1 VTIFISG
8 VAGFIGCRLA
18 GELLKRGETVAGFDN
33 LCRGS
38 LQNLNSVRDHP
49 NFTFSAID
57 LADLDAYRK
66 ALRLVHAQQPVS
78 EIWHMAANSDIP
90 AGVSDP
96 NVDFRDTF
104 LTTFN
109 SLILMKELG
118 IGIMAFAS
126 SSAVYGDLGNEVL
139 TEDIGPLFPISNYG
153 AMKLASEAA
162 ISAALES
169 YLQNAFVF
177 RFPNVIGVPATHGVI
192 QDFMRKLK
200 ATPGNLDVLGDG
212 TQQKSYLHVDDL
224 IDALLYI
231 RNEAHDRLNYF
242 NVAGNDDGVTV
253 KFIAEAVVSRV
264 APGATITFGQGNR
277 GWVGDVPKFKYSTL
291 KLSSLGWRPRLSSV
305 QAIEKAVNEIA
316 EQEFGR

>member
-1 VTIFISG
+1 VTMFITG

-33 LCRGS
+33 FCRGS
-38 LQNLNSVRDHP
+38 RQNLKFVLDHP
-49 NFTFSAID
+49 NFSFSAVD
-57 LADLDAYRK
+57 VADLGAYRK
-66 ALRLVHAQQPVS
+66 ALSLVQAREPIS

-109 SLILMKELG
+109 SLILMKEFA
-118 IGIMAFAS
+118 IGTMAFAS
-126 SSAVYGDLGNEVL
+126 SSAVYGDLGDQIL

-169 YLQNAFVF
+169 YLQNAFMF

-200 ATPGNLDVLGDG
+200 KTPGNLEVLGDG
-212 TQQKSYLHVDDL
+212 TQQKGYMHVDDL
-224 IDALLYI
+224 IDAMLFI
-231 RNEAHDRLNYF
+231 RTHAHDRLNYF
-242 NVAGNDDGVTV
+242 NIAPDDNGVTV
-253 KFIAEAVVSRV
+253 KFIAEAVVRRA
-264 APGATITFGQGNR
+264 APGATITYGQGNR
-277 GWVGDVPKFKYSTL
+277 GWVGDVPKFKYSVD
-291 KLSSLGWRPRLSSV
+291 KLSKLGWRPRLGSV

-316 EQEFGR
+316 EQEYGR

>member
-1 VTIFISG
+1 MTIFITG
-8 VAGFIGCRLA
+8 VAGFVGCRLA
-18 GELLKRGETVAGFDN
+18 GELLKRGESVAGFDN

-38 LQNLNSVRDHP
+38 LQNLNSVLEHP
-49 NFTFSAID
+49 NFSFSAVD
-57 LADLDAYRK
+57 AADLDTYRS
-66 ALRLVHAQQPVS
+66 ALGLVHAREPIS
-78 EIWHMAANSDIP
+78 EMWHMAANSDIA

-109 SLILMKELG
+109 SLTLMKELE
-118 IGIMAFAS
+118 IGTMAFAS
-126 SSAVYGDLGNEVL
+126 SSAMYGDLGDQIL

-153 AMKLASEAA
+153 AMKLASEAV

-200 ATPGNLDVLGDG
+200 KTPGNLDVLGDG
-212 TQQKSYLHVDDL
+212 TQQKGYMHVDDL
-224 IDALLYI
+224 IDAMLFI
-231 RNEAHDRLNYF
+231 RMHAHDRLNYF
-242 NVAGNDDGVTV
+242 NIAPDDAGATV
-253 KFIAEAVVSRV
+253 KFIAEAVVRRA
-264 APGATITFGQGNR
+264 APGATITFGQGNK
-277 GWVGDVPKFKYSTL
+277 GWVGDVPKFKYSTE
-291 KLSSLGWRPRLSSV
+291 KLSSLGWRPRLGSL

-316 EQEFGR
+316 EQEYGR